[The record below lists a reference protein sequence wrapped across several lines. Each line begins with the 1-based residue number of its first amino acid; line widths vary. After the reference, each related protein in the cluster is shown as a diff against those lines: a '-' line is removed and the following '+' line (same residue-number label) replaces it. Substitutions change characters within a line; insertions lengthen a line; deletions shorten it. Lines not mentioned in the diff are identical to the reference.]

1 VIFLFLVL
9 ATVDAGGRE
18 LASGSG
24 SATWA
29 AERPVRFAVRSYAAD
44 IEVVASPTGSLTVS
58 APGRVRLV
66 SSGADR
72 VEAEFGGKRQL
83 HDGKIRIALPRGSAL
98 DAGAVSGSVSVAG
111 VGGEARV
118 RGMSGR
124 VRVAGATDVD
134 VETVDGAVEIDGAT
148 GVIRVHTVSGG
159 TVVSAPRTA
168 SRLELETA
176 SGPVDFRGGCGAGC
190 HIDVDSVSGDVVFA
204 LDAKSSATARVVS
217 TSGKVRDDRGFS
229 LQRRPGGSEGDF
241 SEGAIAR
248 GDGLIECE
256 TFSGNITFARPG
268 SEGAQ

>member
-1 VIFLFLVL
+1 MIVLLALL
-9 ATVDAGGRE
+9 ATADAGRE

-29 AERPVRFAVRSYAAD
+29 AQRPIRFAVRSYAAD
-44 IEVVASPTGSLTVS
+44 IEVVASSTGALTVS
-58 APGRVRLV
+58 APGNVRLV
-66 SSGADR
+66 SSGGDR
-72 VEAEFGGKRQL
+72 VDAEFGGKRQL
-83 HDGKIRIALPRGSAL
+83 HDGKIRVALPRGSAL
-98 DAGAVSGSVSVAG
+98 DAGAVSGSVSVLG

-124 VRVAGATDVD
+124 VRVSGATEVD

-148 GVIRVHTVSGG
+148 GTMRVHTVSGG
-159 TVVSAPRTA
+159 TVVTAPANA

-176 SGPVDFRGGCGAGC
+176 SGTVDFRGGCGPGC

-241 SEGAIAR
+241 SEGAIGR

-256 TFSGNITFARPG
+256 TFSGSITFTRV
-268 SEGAQ
+268 Q